1 MNLAAAPS
9 PDHRTAP
16 SRLRLVLNVIAF
28 QFGWFACVLGAAHD
42 QPWLGSAVVAVL
54 VAVHLA
60 TAVRPAVEA
69 RLVAAALVIG
79 VVWETLLLAG
89 GWIEY
94 STGVVWAG
102 VAPLWIVMLW
112 ALFAITLNS
121 SLGWLKGR
129 LLVAAVFGAVG
140 GPLAYWGGV
149 RLGAL
154 VFVEPLF
161 AVIALAVGWAVLTPM
176 LVVLAQRLER
186 HAAKVEA

>member
-60 TAVRPAVEA
+60 TAVRPALEA

-79 VVWETLLLAG
+79 VVWETLLLAC

-94 STGVVWAG
+94 PTGFIWAG

-129 LLVAAVFGAVG
+129 LLVATVFGAVG

-161 AVIALAVGWAVLTPM
+161 AVIALAVGWAVLTPL

>member
-60 TAVRPAVEA
+60 TAIRPAVEV

-79 VVWETLLLAG
+79 VVWETLLLAC

-94 STGVVWAG
+94 STGVIWAG

-161 AVIALAVGWAVLTPM
+161 AVIALAVGWAVLTPL

>member
-186 HAAKVEA
+186 HAAKAEA

>member
-1 MNLAAAPS
+1 MNVAAASS

-60 TAVRPAVEA
+60 TAIRPAVEV

-79 VVWETLLLAG
+79 LVWETLLLAG

>member
-1 MNLAAAPS
+1 MNVAAAPS

-60 TAVRPAVEA
+60 TAVQPALEA
-69 RLVAAALVIG
+69 RLVAVALVIG
-79 VVWETLLLAG
+79 VVWETLLLAC

-94 STGVVWAG
+94 STGVIWAG
-102 VAPLWIVMLW
+102 VAPLWIVLLW

-121 SLGWLKGR
+121 SLAWLKGR

-161 AVIALAVGWAVLTPM
+161 AVIALTIGWAVLTPL
-176 LVVLAQRLER
+176 LVVLAQRFEC

>member
-60 TAVRPAVEA
+60 TAIRPAVEV

-79 VVWETLLLAG
+79 VLWETLLLAG

-94 STGVVWAG
+94 PTGVVCGA
-102 VAPLWIVMLW
+102 
-112 ALFAITLNS
+112 ALDRHVV
-121 SLGWLKGR
+121 G
-129 LLVAAVFGAVG
+129 LVCDY
-140 GPLAYWGGV
+140 P
-149 RLGAL
+149 
-154 VFVEPLF
+154 E
-161 AVIALAVGWAVLTPM
+161 
-176 LVVLAQRLER
+176 
-186 HAAKVEA
+186 

>member
-16 SRLRLVLNVIAF
+16 SRLRLVLNVIVF
-28 QFGWFACVLGAAHD
+28 QLGWFACVLGAAHD
-42 QPWLGSAVVAVL
+42 RPWSGSAVVALL
-54 VAVHLA
+54 VAIHLT
-60 TAVRPAVEA
+60 TAARPAAEA
-69 RLVAAALVIG
+69 RLVAVALVIG
-79 VVWETLLLAG
+79 VVWETLLLAC

-94 STGVVWAG
+94 PSGVIWAG

-140 GPLAYWGGV
+140 GPLAYWGGM

-161 AVIALAVGWAVLTPM
+161 AVIALAVGWAVLTPL
-176 LVVLAQRLER
+176 LVVLAQRFER
-186 HAAKVEA
+186 HAATVAA

>member
-1 MNLAAAPS
+1 MNVAAAPS

-28 QFGWFACVLGAAHD
+28 QFGWFACVLGAAYD
-42 QPWLGSAVVAVL
+42 RPWLGSAVVAVL

-60 TAVRPAVEA
+60 TAIRPALEA

-79 VVWETLLLAG
+79 VVWETLLLAC

-94 STGVVWAG
+94 PTGVLWAG

-161 AVIALAVGWAVLTPM
+161 AVIALAVGWAVLTPL
-176 LVVLAQRLER
+176 LVVLAQRFER

>member
-54 VAVHLA
+54 VAGHLA

-94 STGVVWAG
+94 PTGVVWAS

>member
-60 TAVRPAVEA
+60 TAIRPAVEV

-79 VVWETLLLAG
+79 VLWETLLLAG

-94 STGVVWAG
+94 PTGVVWAG

-112 ALFAITLNS
+112 ALFAIT
-121 SLGWLKGR
+121 LKGR

>member
-1 MNLAAAPS
+1 MNVAAAPS

-60 TAVRPAVEA
+60 TAVRPALEA

-79 VVWETLLLAG
+79 VVWETLLLAC

-94 STGVVWAG
+94 PTGVVLAG

-154 VFVEPLF
+154 VFIEPLF
-161 AVIALAVGWAVLTPM
+161 AVIALAVGWAVLTPL
-176 LVVLAQRLER
+176 LVVLAQRFER